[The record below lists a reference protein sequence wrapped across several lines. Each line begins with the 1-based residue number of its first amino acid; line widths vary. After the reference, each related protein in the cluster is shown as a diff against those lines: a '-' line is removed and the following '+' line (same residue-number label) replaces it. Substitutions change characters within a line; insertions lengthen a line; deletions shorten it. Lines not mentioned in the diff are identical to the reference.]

1 MHRHPFH
8 PTVEFVAVVTV
19 LTAWAVPCAAQTEID
34 VFMERVLDRREENW
48 ITLRQY
54 VLDEREVFEV
64 RGPDR
69 VPLQSMHREYM
80 WYVRDGPLC
89 LTAVWDQP
97 GERCITVSFNCEFVA
112 AGRRGDTVESRGEV
126 IRRTG
131 SFTFARGQV
140 LVGDRTLLNYSGI
153 VKRLRPPS

>member
-8 PTVEFVAVVTV
+8 PTVEFVAVVMLV
-19 LTAWAVPCAAQTEID
+19 TAWAVPCAAQTEID

-69 VPLQSMHREYM
+69 VPFAEYAPGI
-80 WYVRDGPLC
+80 YVVRARRLPDPEPRAAQRRDG
-89 LTAVWDQP
+89 
-97 GERCITVSFNCEFVA
+97 R
-112 AGRRGDTVESRGEV
+112 
-126 IRRTG
+126 
-131 SFTFARGQV
+131 
-140 LVGDRTLLNYSGI
+140 
-153 VKRLRPPS
+153 